1 MPQRKIKINGGLK
14 LGTYSEAAYFSFQT
28 KSLPRRVPSRAGV
41 SSACTTGVMI
51 KSRFVDRAN
60 AGKGVLTTAQ
70 GSNDLLAVRREE
82 SCISTSYAEFNSLSA
97 TKPHRFNDTQQ
108 NLPRPACQS
117 GAGVFGL
124 RFLRQAQSARTSN
137 SRNTTPPGIRSITA
151 TSATVSQT
159 SIAPS
164 PSRLRVR
171 ADVY

>member
-14 LGTYSEAAYFSFQT
+14 LGTYSEAAYFSFLRQR
-28 KSLPRRVPSRAGV
+28 SLPRRVPNRAGV
-41 SSACTTGVMI
+41 SFACTTGVMI

-82 SCISTSYAEFNSLSA
+82 SCISTSYDEFDSLSA

-117 GAGVFGL
+117 GAGVFGSSKGD
-124 RFLRQAQSARTSN
+124 R
-137 SRNTTPPGIRSITA
+137 
-151 TSATVSQT
+151 
-159 SIAPS
+159 
-164 PSRLRVR
+164 
-171 ADVY
+171 